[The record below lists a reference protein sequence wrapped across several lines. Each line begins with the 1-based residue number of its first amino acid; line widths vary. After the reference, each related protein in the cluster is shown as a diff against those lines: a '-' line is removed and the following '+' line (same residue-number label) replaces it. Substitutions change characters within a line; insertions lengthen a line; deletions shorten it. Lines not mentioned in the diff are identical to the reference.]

1 MKPVF
6 IIAIVFSITI
16 ALVGVV
22 AMTNTVD
29 DTSAARTVADKAVE
43 SKTVESKAVKAESV
57 ESKAVKAESVEA
69 ESKYNAALSECIEE
83 AEAAA
88 DKAAADKA
96 EAEAAAEKAEAEA
109 VEAESKYN
117 AALSEYTVVG
127 GKAGVDA
134 KVIEAAA
141 SKLAEAKV
149 VADKA
154 RSAADLQTEHHLPW
168 VSWLA
173 DEAESNVALAKAAIT
188 SEDIASYNV
197 NHQAGACPKII
208 VSAERPDFDVLT
220 MEADRFCFNNPH
232 HGWCTGISNDIP
244 PNK

>member
-1 MKPVF
+1 MKSVF
-6 IIAIVFSITI
+6 VIAIVFSITI

-43 SKTVESKAVKAESV
+43 SKTVESKAVKAES
-57 ESKAVKAESVEA
+57 
-69 ESKYNAALSECIEE
+69 
-83 AEAAA
+83 
-88 DKAAADKA
+88 
-96 EAEAAAEKAEAEA
+96 